1 MTFYYLVRM
10 QVSNVYIFFAKLLMN
25 SSLLLLAI
33 YNEIEYFIDKSKEL
47 YMK

>member
-10 QVSNVYIFFAKLLMN
+10 QVSNVYVFFAKLLMN

-47 YMK
+47 CMK